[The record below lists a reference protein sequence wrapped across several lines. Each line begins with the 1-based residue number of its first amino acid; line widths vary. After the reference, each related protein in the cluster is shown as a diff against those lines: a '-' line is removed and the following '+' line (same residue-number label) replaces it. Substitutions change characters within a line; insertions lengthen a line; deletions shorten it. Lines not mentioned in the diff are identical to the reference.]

1 MTIFCSSGI
10 DLRARLAKDI
20 LIIELSGKSQEDY
33 YAVF

>member
-10 DLRARLAKDI
+10 DFRARFLKDI
-20 LIIELSGKSQEDY
+20 FIIELSGRSQEDY